1 MKALRTKYLS
11 LTAALFLLSCN
22 APARYD
28 VVIVGGGTSGT
39 AAGLQSARLGML
51 TSAGVS
57 ATDGNYAL
65 RGGIWDEF
73 RSELERHYGGP
84 EALRTGWVSN
94 ILFEPSVG
102 DSLFKRMAAREP
114 NLEVRYRTTAAG
126 FDRRDGVWHLEIE
139 CGGKRERIA
148 ARVLIDATELG
159 DVARELGVPYDVGM
173 DATSETGEKEALEA
187 PNDIV
192 QDLTYVAVL
201 KDYGRDVTIPRPEG
215 YDPALFAC
223 CCINHHT
230 LWTKFFIR

>member
-1 MKALRTKYLS
+1 MKTLRTKYLS

-39 AAGLQSARLGML
+39 AAGLQSARLGARTLLVEEFDWLGGML

-159 DVARELGVPYDVGM
+159 DVARELDVPYDVGM

-187 PNDIV
+187 R
-192 QDLTYVAVL
+192 TTSC
-201 KDYGRDVTIPRPEG
+201 RT
-215 YDPALFAC
+215 
-223 CCINHHT
+223 
-230 LWTKFFIR
+230 